1 MKTKSTKSIAQLVNL
16 NNSIFQSNR
25 NFLAAFRLSK
35 ISKENEIFKCNKYI
49 AKVLQISVRT
59 LQRILDKLEKIGFL
73 TRFKK
78 FKNNRQIQNLIKLN
92 ITFFNNKKKEVSEK
106 IEEKRE
112 FEQNLK
118 NSMFSKNIRI
128 KINNQKFEIVKIK
141 NFLLLKIDKK
151 IVKKDRSMNFYNFL
165 FQNFQ
170 KHCNNI
176 LLNFENCEVE
186 IDTENQKIYV
196 QNLKGA

>member
-1 MKTKSTKSIAQLVNL
+1 MKTKSISHLVNL
-16 NNSIFQSNR
+16 NNSVFESNR

-35 ISKENEIFKCNKYI
+35 LSIENEIFKCNKYI
-49 AKVLQISVRT
+49 SKVLKISVRT
-59 LQRILDKLEKIGFL
+59 LQRILEKLEKIGFL

-78 FKNNRQIQNLIKLN
+78 FKNNKQIQNLIKLN
-92 ITFFNNKKKEVSEK
+92 ITFFNNFNNKKREVSKK

-118 NSMFSKNIRI
+118 NSMFSKNIKI
-128 KINNQKFEIVKIK
+128 KIKQQIFEIVKIK

-151 IVKKDRSMNFYNFL
+151 IVKKQRSLIFYKFL
-165 FQNFQ
+165 FENFQ

-186 IDTENQKIYV
+186 IDAENQKIYV

>member
-1 MKTKSTKSIAQLVNL
+1 MKTKSITTLVNL
-16 NNSIFQSNR
+16 NNSVFETNR

-49 AKVLQISVRT
+49 SKVLKISVRT
-59 LQRILDKLEKIGFL
+59 LQRVLDKLEKIGFL
-73 TRFKK
+73 TRFRK

>member
-1 MKTKSTKSIAQLVNL
+1 MKTKSITTLVNL
-16 NNSIFQSNR
+16 NNSVFETNR

-49 AKVLQISVRT
+49 SKVLKISVRT
-59 LQRILDKLEKIGFL
+59 LQRVLDKLEKIGFL
-73 TRFKK
+73 TRFRK

-92 ITFFNNKKKEVSEK
+92 ITFFNNKKKEISEK

-112 FEQNLK
+112 FEQKLK
-118 NSMFSKNIRI
+118 NSKYTKNIRI

>member
-1 MKTKSTKSIAQLVNL
+1 MKTKSISHLVNL
-16 NNSIFQSNR
+16 NNSVFESNR

-35 ISKENEIFKCNKYI
+35 LSIENEIFKCNKYI
-49 AKVLQISVRT
+49 SKVLKISVRT
-59 LQRILDKLEKIGFL
+59 LQRILEKLEKIGFL

-78 FKNNRQIQNLIKLN
+78 FKNNKQIQNLIKLN
-92 ITFFNNKKKEVSEK
+92 ITFFNNFNNKKREVSKK
-106 IEEKRE
+106 IEKKRE

-118 NSMFSKNIRI
+118 NSMFSKNIKI
-128 KINNQKFEIVKIK
+128 KIKQQIFEIVKIK
-141 NFLLLKIDKK
+141 NLLLLKIDKK
-151 IVKKDRSMNFYNFL
+151 IVKKERSINFYNFL

-176 LLNFENCEVE
+176 LLSFENCEVE

>member
-1 MKTKSTKSIAQLVNL
+1 MKTKSISHLVNL
-16 NNSIFQSNR
+16 NNSVFESNR

-35 ISKENEIFKCNKYI
+35 LSIENEIFKCNKYI
-49 AKVLQISVRT
+49 SKVLKISVRT
-59 LQRILDKLEKIGFL
+59 LQRILEKLEKIGFL

-78 FKNNRQIQNLIKLN
+78 FKNNKQIQNLIKLN
-92 ITFFNNKKKEVSEK
+92 ITFFNNFNNKKREVSKK

-118 NSMFSKNIRI
+118 NSMFSKNIKI
-128 KINNQKFEIVKIK
+128 KIKQQIFEIVKIK

-151 IVKKDRSMNFYNFL
+151 IVKKQRSLIFYKFL
-165 FQNFQ
+165 FENFQ

-176 LLNFENCEVE
+176 LLSFENCEVE